1 MRISPILLIVATLFS
16 ASLSSV
22 VLADPPVVQLNTTEG
37 MLVLEL
43 ESELAPKTVANFLDY
58 VEDGFYNGT
67 IFHRVIDGFMIQGGG
82 FTADYQRK
90 QTRKP
95 IVNEANNGLR
105 NQRYTIAM
113 ARTNAP
119 HSATAQFFI
128 NSEDNNNLDHTS
140 TTARGWGY
148 TVFGRVIDGHDVV
161 DQIGQTP
168 TGPGGPFSRDAPR
181 SKVIIE
187 SAVWLKPEVE
197 EAGEEAPAEP
207 TLADPNEPTPTT
219 KVLEQSGA
227 LAIQ

>member
-1 MRISPILLIVATLFS
+1 MRFNPILLAIAALFHS
-16 ASLSSV
+16 SLL
-22 VLADPPVVQLNTTEG
+22 LADPPVVELNTSEG
-37 MLVLEL
+37 LLVLEL
-43 ESELAPKTVANFLDY
+43 EPELAPTTVANFLDY

-128 NSEDNNNLDHTS
+128 NSEDNNNLDHTG

-161 DQIGQTP
+161 DQIGQSP

-181 SKVIIE
+181 SKIVIE
-187 SAVWLKPEVE
+187 SAVWLKPEIE
-197 EAGEEAPAEP
+197 ETDETAPTEP
-207 TLADPNEPTPTT
+207 TVADPVDVTPAA
-219 KVLEQSGA
+219 KALEQSGA